1 MKVTRRIILLLNQ
14 DISEGQ
20 KRDRICSRFLC
31 SNFIFY
37 VYRYRTTST
46 PVSSKAKAMEQV
58 NSRAY
63 NFRKYER
70 YKMSTHRLTPEI
82 NYHEFSI
89 YSHHRKF

>member
-1 MKVTRRIILLLNQ
+1 M
-14 DISEGQ
+14 
-20 KRDRICSRFLC
+20 
-31 SNFIFY
+31 
-37 VYRYRTTST
+37 
-46 PVSSKAKAMEQV
+46 SSKAKAMEQV

-89 YSHHRKF
+89 LFASQKVLFYSICVSVSDEGDVPLPVGTTSV